1 MTKSNLKSRFTAWI
15 LIAAMLI
22 SLLCLNI
29 PTAQAAEYTAEG
41 ATSFVFSD
49 SGISATEGNYSGYKI
64 EGAALTIN
72 EAGTYIVSGS
82 CSDGSIKIRK
92 GTTGVTLVLNGL
104 TLTSSDTAPISCNK
118 SSQAT
123 IVVASGSTNTLTD
136 SEKNNDETYTD
147 NTNAENAVI
156 KCKDGSQVVICGSG
170 TLNIEA
176 NAKNGIKS
184 GATTEEEG
192 EASLTIQ
199 NVTLNINASVNDAIN
214 AEQLLN
220 IESGNLTINAADDAI
235 HCDLVMNIGAS
246 GTAGPTIKIES
257 SVEGIEASTLKICS
271 GNITINS
278 SDDCMNA
285 ANSDLTDY
293 SFSIDISG
301 GTIYGYSTGG
311 DGFDSNGSL
320 TISGGSVTIWTAN
333 SADNQPLDADG
344 QITISGGTVL
354 AAGASNGMGMN
365 LSATQ
370 PYVTFGSTGGM
381 GGGMGGGMTPPDMN
395 GNTNG
400 GTTPPD
406 MSGNTNGGMT
416 PPDMNGNANG
426 GMTPPDM
433 SGNTNG
439 GTTPPDMSNNTNG
452 SAPSGM
458 GGSAS
463 ASIAKGSTIA
473 IKDASGNT
481 VYSATAPCNANFVLF
496 SSDDLT
502 TDSSYTLYADSTSA
516 GTATAQ
522 TGTAASQQP
531 GGGMMPNGS
540 GDGTTPPAKPDGTT
554 GGTTGGGSTGTS
566 GGTSSGTTGGTTGG
580 TSSGS
585 TGTSGTTGSSSENGA
600 AASQGFTDVK
610 TSDWFYN
617 AVNYVK
623 EKGLMNGSSDTEFS
637 PNQSTTRGMIVTIL
651 YRLAGS
657 PEVTAENDFSDVKSG
672 TYYEDAIAWANA
684 NKIALGYSNG
694 NFGPND
700 TITREQLATILYR
713 YADFM
718 GYDVSNT
725 NDLSGFSDSSKISS
739 YAKDAFAW
747 VNAANMITGT
757 SNTTLSPT
765 GDATRAQLA
774 TILMRFCENIAQK

>member
-1 MTKSNLKSRFTAWI
+1 MTKVNLKSRFTAWI

-22 SLLCLNI
+22 SLLCLNV

-41 ATSFVFSD
+41 ATTFVFSNSD
-49 SGISATEGNYSGYKI
+49 ISATVGNYSGYKI
-64 EGAALTIN
+64 SGTALTIN

-82 CSDGSIKIRK
+82 CSDGSIKIKK

-104 TLTSSDTAPISCNK
+104 TLTSSNTAPISCNK

-147 NTNAENAVI
+147 NTDAENAVI

-170 TLNIEA
+170 TLNINA
-176 NAKNGIKS
+176 NGKNGIKS
-184 GATTEEEG
+184 GATTDDEG

-199 NVTLNINASVNDAIN
+199 NVTLNIEANVNDAIN

-220 IESGNLTINAADDAI
+220 IESGNLTINAIDDAI
-235 HCDLVMNIGAS
+235 HCDLVMNIGAK
-246 GTAGPTIKIES
+246 GTTGPTIKIES
-257 SVEGIEASTLKICS
+257 STEGIEASTLNICS
-271 GNITINS
+271 GNITIYS
-278 SDDCMNA
+278 SDDCLNA

-301 GTIYGYSTGG
+301 GTIYGYSTDG

-370 PYVTFGSTGGM
+370 SYVTFGSTGGM
-381 GGGMGGGMTPPDMN
+381 GGGMNLPDMN

-416 PPDMNGNANG
+416 PPN
-426 GMTPPDM
+426 M

-439 GTTPPDMSNNTNG
+439 SMTPPNMSSNTNSSMTPPDISSNTNA
-452 SAPSGM
+452 SAPGGM
-458 GGSAS
+458 NGGAS
-463 ASIAKGSTIA
+463 ASISKGSTIA
-473 IKDASGNT
+473 IKDASGNA
-481 VYSATAPCNANFVLF
+481 VYSGTAPCNANFVLF
-496 SSDDLT
+496 SSDELT
-502 TDSSYTLYADSTSA
+502 TDSSYTLYADSTSVA
-516 GTATAQ
+516 TATAQ
-522 TGTAASQQP
+522 TGTTSSQQP
-531 GGGMMPNGS
+531 GGGMNQGG
-540 GDGTTPPAKPDGTT
+540 GDGTTPPAMPNGTQS
-554 GGTTGGGSTGTS
+554 GGNAGSTGGSTS
-566 GGTSSGTTGGTTGG
+566 GGASGSAGGSTGG
-580 TSSGS
+580 TSS
-585 TGTSGTTGSSSENGA
+585 TGSSESGA
-600 AASQGFTDVK
+600 AASQSFTDVK
-610 TSDWFYN
+610 SSDWFFN

-623 EKGLMNGSSDTEFS
+623 EKGLMNGSSTTEFS
-637 PNQSTTRGMIVTIL
+637 PNQATTRGMIVTIL

-657 PEVTAENDFSDVKSG
+657 PEVTIDDEFSDVKSG

-684 NKIALGYSNG
+684 NNIAFGYSNG

-713 YADFM
+713 YANFM
-718 GYDVSNT
+718 GYDVSKT
-725 NDLSGFSDSSKISS
+725 SDLSGFSDAAKVSS
-739 YAKDAFAW
+739 YAQEAFSW
-747 VNAANMITGT
+747 VNAAEMITGT
-757 SNTTLSPT
+757 STTTLSPT
-765 GDATRAQLA
+765 GAATRAQVA
-774 TILMRFCENIAQK
+774 TILMRLCENIAQK